1 MEFKLQALSIYECGQ
16 RIDKEGNP
24 HQEDWIYPAL
34 NKINNE
40 KDRLFILCDGMGGHS
55 AGEVASA
62 TVCEAMSKTINS
74 ALEKGKRFSEYLLLD
89 AIDAAY
95 NLLDKRDTNG
105 CGRDKMGT
113 TMALLMLHE
122 GGATIAHIGDSR
134 VYHIRPKSGKKED
147 VVFCT
152 RDHSLVNDLIRAGE
166 LTEKEALN
174 YPLKNVITRAMQPN
188 LEYRHKADVITRK
201 DIRPGDYFYMC
212 SDGMLE
218 QTSDDNLCFM
228 LANNVSDEEKRNMLV
243 RVSKNNHDNHS
254 AHIIHILDVQPK
266 SEKELALLSVAP
278 LSQKKIEDDKNRGNS
293 DSYVHNTMEG
303 TMCNKD
309 DENNPTSEIDEETT
323 ENSKVGFVP
332 FSESIAAETSAAFR
346 MKQVTVSNGGGDNK
360 LIWRI
365 IMGISIAILAICGV
379 FFSKFQLKKE
389 TTRDVNNQKSRYERK
404 MNNDR
409 NSTLYLLEC

>member
-1 MEFKLQALSIYECGQ
+1 MEFKLQALSIYEYGQ
-16 RIDKEGNP
+16 RKDKEGNP
-24 HQEDWIYPAL
+24 HQEDCIYPAL

-55 AGEVASA
+55 AGEVASS

-74 ALEKGKRFSEYLLLD
+74 ALEKGKKFSEYLLLE

-95 NLLDKRDTNG
+95 DLLDKRDANG
-105 CGRDKMGT
+105 YGREKMGT

-122 GGATIAHIGDSR
+122 KGATIAHIGDSR

-147 VVFCT
+147 VAFCT

-166 LTEKEALN
+166 ITEKEALN
-174 YPLKNVITRAMQPN
+174 HPMKNVITRAMQPN
-188 LEYRHKADVITRK
+188 LEYRHKADVVTRK
-201 DIRPGDYFYMC
+201 DIRSGDYFYMC

-266 SEKELALLSVAP
+266 SEKEEALLSVSS
-278 LSQKKIEDDKNRGNS
+278 LSQKEIENDEKKGNP
-293 DSYVHNTMEG
+293 DSCVHDTATE
-303 TMCNKD
+303 TMCNED
-309 DENNPTSEIDEETT
+309 DENNPTSEINENEETI
-323 ENSKVGFVP
+323 ENTKVGF
-332 FSESIAAETSAAFR
+332 FSHSESIAAENSAVFR
-346 MKQVTVSNGGGDNK
+346 MKQVAVSNGGGDNK

-365 IMGISIAILAICGV
+365 IMGISVAILAICGV

-389 TTRDVNNQKSRYERK
+389 STRGVNNQKFRYERK

-409 NSTLYLLEC
+409 SSIFYM